1 MNETRSTP
9 AREWAIVG
17 GVYLALVMVA
27 AVWLAIDRTPP
38 EWDHANHLERV
49 VHCAEDLARRDVRA
63 IVERSSFYPPVVP
76 CAAALVYR
84 LAPSDAAS
92 AQSVILAFLG
102 LGMAAVYLLG
112 RRLAGG
118 TEGVV
123 AAVVFGCAPFV
134 VFSALRFQ
142 LDLPLAAMV
151 ALALVVILRTEG
163 FTRLGWSLIA
173 GLVFGVG
180 MLTKPPFAAYVLV
193 PVLLVAASSRHRR
206 RAAVYAALALLVGAA
221 LSLPWYGPRL
231 FGLVPQIAS
240 RSFKQAA
247 ESGHPDP
254 LTATAL
260 LFYPTWLAPQ
270 FGLLAVVLLLVGL
283 GVAVLRR
290 QWIALAALLAPFLLF
305 ELLQN
310 KNLRYTL
317 PLMPIAAVLAGI
329 AFGLLRGR
337 ARSVGGIV
345 LALVCALQVSATVL
359 PMPPPFTLPG
369 LGVPFVLDSPPR
381 TSDWRHREIIALIS
395 KDSRGAPVTV
405 SVVPNDNFFSVSN
418 FRYYGTRDRQPLQFT
433 RAWDGEP
440 IGIEYMI
447 LKTGDIG
454 PSWTA
459 EKPRRI
465 AERLRTDA
473 SLGRAFPVIGEF
485 QLPDASTATVRAR
498 RLTEAV
504 PVAPAAFAREVEAA
518 VRRAVADVVA
528 ADVQGLQI
536 GLVYDEAL
544 LRGHLGRVDIRATA
558 ARVGELKRPGSPL
571 LRVSDVQIVFDDVL
585 VNPFSIHTTGRLAP
599 LDARRVTL
607 EQVTIREDDLQ
618 AFLKEQKGFKTALV
632 KLEPGALAVVMRLPG
647 PDVAARVRVLPATER
662 PFTLVADHVTV
673 GGIPVPALLVDW
685 VVRTWDPAPRIASRL
700 PVPVTL
706 GRIDITPEAIRI
718 SARP

>member
-1 MNETRSTP
+1 
-9 AREWAIVG
+9 
-17 GVYLALVMVA
+17 
-27 AVWLAIDRTPP
+27 
-38 EWDHANHLERV
+38 
-49 VHCAEDLARRDVRA
+49 
-63 IVERSSFYPPVVP
+63 
-76 CAAALVYR
+76 
-84 LAPSDAAS
+84 
-92 AQSVILAFLG
+92 
-102 LGMAAVYLLG
+102 
-112 RRLAGG
+112 
-118 TEGVV
+118 
-123 AAVVFGCAPFV
+123 
-134 VFSALRFQ
+134 
-142 LDLPLAAMV
+142 
-151 ALALVVILRTEG
+151 
-163 FTRLGWSLIA
+163 
-173 GLVFGVG
+173 
-180 MLTKPPFAAYVLV
+180 
-193 PVLLVAASSRHRR
+193 
-206 RAAVYAALALLVGAA
+206 
-221 LSLPWYGPRL
+221 
-231 FGLVPQIAS
+231 
-240 RSFKQAA
+240 
-247 ESGHPDP
+247 
-254 LTATAL
+254 
-260 LFYPTWLAPQ
+260 
-270 FGLLAVVLLLVGL
+270 
-283 GVAVLRR
+283 
-290 QWIALAALLAPFLLF
+290 
-305 ELLQN
+305 
-310 KNLRYTL
+310 
-317 PLMPIAAVLAGI
+317 
-329 AFGLLRGR
+329 
-337 ARSVGGIV
+337 
-345 LALVCALQVSATVL
+345 
-359 PMPPPFTLPG
+359 
-369 LGVPFVLDSPPR
+369 
-381 TSDWRHREIIALIS
+381 
-395 KDSRGAPVTV
+395 
-405 SVVPNDNFFSVSN
+405 
-418 FRYYGTRDRQPLQFT
+418 
-433 RAWDGEP
+433 
-440 IGIEYMI
+440 MI

-585 VNPFSIHTTGRLAP
+585 VNPFSINTTGRLAP